1 MALTN
6 LLQALAGLGLFLF
19 AMSQLESAARAL
31 LAGRAAGWLQQAAG
45 TPVKGVLLG
54 VAVTALMQSSSLV
67 GLLVLALVTVR
78 VLALR
83 HALAIMLGAN
93 LGTTVTGWL
102 VTVLGFKL
110 SLGEAGLPLA
120 GLGGLLALALPEGQ
134 RSLGRFVFALGLLL
148 LGLDTM
154 KTAVEVVGTRFDLAV
169 LQGLPPI
176 VYLLVGVG
184 LTALIQSS
192 SASMLISL
200 AALNGGLVSL
210 PEALAFMIGADLGT
224 TSTLLLGSVKGA
236 ADKRQV
242 AAFHLLYNVATAL
255 LAFLVLLPLWP
266 RLLAALGWNDPLLG
280 LVAFH
285 STFNL
290 LGVFLFL
297 PWLAPLERGLVRWVG
312 RRARDPDPFEDVDP
326 KAVEPALLVVEHS
339 VARLGETIRRRCLDW
354 PDRGALPA
362 FYRDYEAI
370 TDREMRIT
378 AYLNRVG
385 QQPLDAGQTARL
397 QRVRQCLSEW
407 VYACK
412 AIKDVVDDLA
422 PLHDSRAPALV
433 ALDAALHRGLAA
445 ALADGAALDETA
457 HGRAMAQL
465 TRQAYQA
472 VEAARAEGISVLNL
486 VREIDACGR
495 HWIRGARA
503 GSSI

>member
-6 LLQALAGLGLFLF
+6 LMQALAGLGLFLF
-19 AMSQLESAARAL
+19 AMAQLENAARTL

-83 HALAIMLGAN
+83 HAMGIMLGAN
-93 LGTTVTGWL
+93 LGTTMTGWL

-120 GLGGLLALALPEGQ
+120 GLGGLLAIALPEG
-134 RSLGRFVFALGLLL
+134 RRPLGRFVFALGLLL

-154 KTAVEVVGTRFDLAV
+154 KIAVEVVGARFDLAV

-224 TSTLLLGSVKGA
+224 TSTLLLGAVKGA
-236 ADKRQV
+236 AAKRQV

-326 KAVEPALLVVEHS
+326 KAVEPALLVVEQG

-370 TDREMRIT
+370 TDREMRMT

-385 QQPLDAGQTARL
+385 QQPLDAGQTERL
-397 QRVRQCLSEW
+397 QRVRQRLSEW

-422 PLHDSRAPALV
+422 PLHDSRAPGLMS
-433 ALDAALHRGLAA
+433 LDAALHRGLAA
-445 ALADGAALDETA
+445 ALADHPPLDEAA
-457 HGRAMAQL
+457 HGRAMARL
-465 TRQAYQA
+465 TRQAYQE
-472 VEAARAEGISVLNL
+472 VDAARAEGISVLNL

-503 GSSI
+503 ESAI

>member
-6 LLQALAGLGLFLF
+6 LMQALAGLGLFLF
-19 AMSQLESAARAL
+19 AMSQLESAARTL

-45 TPVKGVLLG
+45 TPAKGVLLG

-83 HALAIMLGAN
+83 HAMAIMLGAN
-93 LGTTVTGWL
+93 LGTTMTGWL

-120 GLGGLLALALPEGQ
+120 GLGGLLAIALPEE
-134 RSLGRFVFALGLLL
+134 RRPLGRFVFSLGLLL
-148 LGLDTM
+148 LGLETM
-154 KTAVEVVGTRFDLAV
+154 KVAVEVVGARFDLAV

-176 VYLLVGVG
+176 VYLLAGVG

-224 TSTLLLGSVKGA
+224 TSTLLLGAVKGA
-236 ADKRQV
+236 AAKRRV
-242 AAFHLLYNVATAL
+242 AVFHLLYNVATAL

-266 RLLAALGWNDPLLG
+266 GLLAALGWDDPLLG

-290 LGVFLFL
+290 LGLFLFL
-297 PWLAPLERGLVRWVG
+297 PWLASLERWLVRWVG

-326 KAVEPALLVVEHS
+326 KAVEPALLVVEQS
-339 VARLGETIRRRCLDW
+339 VTRLGETIRRRCLDW
-354 PDRGALPA
+354 PDRGALAA

-370 TDREMRIT
+370 TDREMRMT

-397 QRVRQCLSEW
+397 QRVRQRLSEW

-422 PLHDSRAPALV
+422 LLHDSRVPGLV
-433 ALDAALHRGLAA
+433 ALDAALHDGLAV
-445 ALADGAALDETA
+445 ALRDHAPLDEGA
-457 HGRAMAQL
+457 HGRSVARL
-465 TRQAYQA
+465 TRQAYQE

-503 GSSI
+503 ESSI

>member
-19 AMSQLESAARAL
+19 AMAQLESAARTL

-93 LGTTVTGWL
+93 LGTTMTGWL

-120 GLGGLLALALPEGQ
+120 GLGGLFAIALPERR
-134 RSLGRFVFALGLLL
+134 RSLGRFVFAMGLLL

-154 KTAVEVVGTRFDLAV
+154 KTAVEVVGGRFDLAV

-266 RLLAALGWNDPLLG
+266 RLLAALGWKDPLLG

-326 KAVEPALLVVEHS
+326 KAVEPALLVVEQS

-445 ALADGAALDETA
+445 ALADDAALDETA

-503 GSSI
+503 ELSI

>member
-67 GLLVLALVTVR
+67 GLLVLAL
-78 VLALR
+78 R

-93 LGTTVTGWL
+93 LGTTMTGWL

-120 GLGGLLALALPEGQ
+120 GLGGLLAIALPEGQ

-210 PEALAFMIGADLGT
+210 PEALAFDRRGPGHH
-224 TSTLLLGSVKGA
+224 
-236 ADKRQV
+236 Q
-242 AAFHLLYNVATAL
+242 Y
-255 LAFLVLLPLWP
+255 LA
-266 RLLAALGWNDPLLG
+266 
-280 LVAFH
+280 
-285 STFNL
+285 
-290 LGVFLFL
+290 
-297 PWLAPLERGLVRWVG
+297 VG
-312 RRARDPDPFEDVDP
+312 
-326 KAVEPALLVVEHS
+326 
-339 VARLGETIRRRCLDW
+339 LGERRRRQA
-354 PDRGALPA
+354 PGGGLPSA
-362 FYRDYEAI
+362 VQR
-370 TDREMRIT
+370 RH
-378 AYLNRVG
+378 G
-385 QQPLDAGQTARL
+385 SAGVSCA
-397 QRVRQCLSEW
+397 S
-407 VYACK
+407 
-412 AIKDVVDDLA
+412 
-422 PLHDSRAPALV
+422 
-433 ALDAALHRGLAA
+433 A
-445 ALADGAALDETA
+445 ALA
-457 HGRAMAQL
+457 QP
-465 TRQAYQA
+465 
-472 VEAARAEGISVLNL
+472 
-486 VREIDACGR
+486 
-495 HWIRGARA
+495 A
-503 GSSI
+503 GGLGLE

>member
-1 MALTN
+1 M
-6 LLQALAGLGLFLF
+6 
-19 AMSQLESAARAL
+19 
-31 LAGRAAGWLQQAAG
+31 
-45 TPVKGVLLG
+45 
-54 VAVTALMQSSSLV
+54 
-67 GLLVLALVTVR
+67 
-78 VLALR
+78 
-83 HALAIMLGAN
+83 
-93 LGTTVTGWL
+93 
-102 VTVLGFKL
+102 
-110 SLGEAGLPLA
+110 
-120 GLGGLLALALPEGQ
+120 
-134 RSLGRFVFALGLLL
+134 
-148 LGLDTM
+148 
-154 KTAVEVVGTRFDLAV
+154 
-169 LQGLPPI
+169 
-176 VYLLVGVG
+176 
-184 LTALIQSS
+184 
-192 SASMLISL
+192 
-200 AALNGGLVSL
+200 
-210 PEALAFMIGADLGT
+210 
-224 TSTLLLGSVKGA
+224 
-236 ADKRQV
+236 
-242 AAFHLLYNVATAL
+242 
-255 LAFLVLLPLWP
+255 LLPLWP

-312 RRARDPDPFEDVDP
+312 RRARDPDPFEDVDS
-326 KAVEPALLVVEHS
+326 KAVEPALLVVEQS

-445 ALADGAALDETA
+445 ALARGPLPPP
-457 HGRAMAQL
+457 GRP
-465 TRQAYQA
+465 
-472 VEAARAEGISVLNL
+472 
-486 VREIDACGR
+486 
-495 HWIRGARA
+495 A
-503 GSSI
+503 G

>member
-93 LGTTVTGWL
+93 LGTTMTGWL

-120 GLGGLLALALPEGQ
+120 GLGGLLAIALPEGQ

-210 PEALAFMIGADLGT
+210 PEALAFD
-224 TSTLLLGSVKGA
+224 
-236 ADKRQV
+236 R
-242 AAFHLLYNVATAL
+242 
-255 LAFLVLLPLWP
+255 
-266 RLLAALGWNDPLLG
+266 
-280 LVAFH
+280 
-285 STFNL
+285 
-290 LGVFLFL
+290 
-297 PWLAPLERGLVRWVG
+297 RGPG
-312 RRARDPDPFEDVDP
+312 HHQY
-326 KAVEPALLVVEHS
+326 LVVG
-339 VARLGETIRRRCLDW
+339 LGERRRRQA
-354 PDRGALPA
+354 PGGGLPSA
-362 FYRDYEAI
+362 VQR
-370 TDREMRIT
+370 RH
-378 AYLNRVG
+378 G
-385 QQPLDAGQTARL
+385 SAGVSCA
-397 QRVRQCLSEW
+397 S
-407 VYACK
+407 
-412 AIKDVVDDLA
+412 
-422 PLHDSRAPALV
+422 
-433 ALDAALHRGLAA
+433 A
-445 ALADGAALDETA
+445 ALAPP
-457 HGRAMAQL
+457 
-465 TRQAYQA
+465 
-472 VEAARAEGISVLNL
+472 
-486 VREIDACGR
+486 
-495 HWIRGARA
+495 A
-503 GSSI
+503 GGLGLE